1 VYPVLISFIVRFL
14 AMAETNNFLPLML
27 DLSGREIVIFG
38 GGSVGERKAELFSSC
53 ADTLIAS
60 LEFSQR
66 LQELE
71 ASGQVKL
78 VRIDLL
84 EASDSELREL
94 ISGAFIVI
102 PATSNFE
109 LNQKITAIARE
120 SDILINQVDAL
131 GSVVIPSVIKRE
143 DLVIGISTLGHSPAV
158 SKYTRRQIETL
169 ITPEY
174 SDMIRLQDETRSYLK
189 QHVAEQRKRKA
200 ILWKILESEE
210 VWNGFSESYE
220 KATERAHAIISECLE
235 NSGR

>member
-1 VYPVLISFIVRFL
+1 
-14 AMAETNNFLPLML
+14 ML
-27 DLSGREIVIFG
+27 DLSGRKIVIFG

-53 ADTLIAS
+53 ADTLVAS

-71 ASGQVKL
+71 ASGQVRL
-78 VRIDLL
+78 VRLDLL
-84 EASDSELREL
+84 EASDSKLKEL

-109 LNQKITAIARE
+109 LNQKIAAIARE

-131 GSVVIPSVIKRE
+131 GSVVIPSVIKRGN
-143 DLVIGISTLGHSPAV
+143 LVIGISTLGHSPAV
-158 SKYTRRQIETL
+158 SKYTRRQIEGL
-169 ITPEY
+169 VTPEY
-174 SDMIRLQDETRSYLK
+174 SDMIRLQDELRSYLK

-200 ILWKILESEE
+200 ILWKILESED
-210 VWNGFSESYE
+210 VWDGFSESYE
-220 KATERAHAIISECLE
+220 KAAEMAYEIISECLD

>member
-1 VYPVLISFIVRFL
+1 
-14 AMAETNNFLPLML
+14 MAETNNILPLML
-27 DLSGREIVIFG
+27 DLSGRKIVIFG
-38 GGSVGERKAELFSSC
+38 GGSVGERKAELFSGC
-53 ADTLIAS
+53 ADTLVAS

-71 ASGQVKL
+71 ASGQVRL
-78 VRIDLL
+78 VRLDLL

-131 GSVVIPSVIKRE
+131 GSVVIPSVIKRG

-158 SKYTRRQIETL
+158 SKYTRKQIEGL

-174 SDMIRLQDETRSYLK
+174 SNMIRLQDELRSYLK
-189 QHVAEQRKRKA
+189 HHVAEQRQRKA
-200 ILWKILESEE
+200 ILWKILESKF
-210 VWNGFSESYE
+210 VWSGFSESYE
-220 KATERAHAIISECLE
+220 TAAERAYNIISGCLE
-235 NSGR
+235 NSSR